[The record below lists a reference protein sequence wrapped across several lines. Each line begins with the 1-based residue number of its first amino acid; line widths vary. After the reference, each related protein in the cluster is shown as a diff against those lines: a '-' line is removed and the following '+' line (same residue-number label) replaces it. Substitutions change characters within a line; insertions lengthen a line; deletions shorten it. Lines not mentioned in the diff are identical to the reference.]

1 MTQKTRGLFRII
13 AGVEVVREWKLD
25 QIQDLKEQGLHI
37 EELSQV
43 VDRWV
48 LPVGNV
54 SLRGG
59 RVGNV

>member
-1 MTQKTRGLFRII
+1 MEIKPNSG
-13 AGVEVVREWKLD
+13 
-25 QIQDLKEQGLHI
+25 LKEQGPDI

-54 SLRGG
+54 
-59 RVGNV
+59 